1 MRIEFAL
8 WVWIGLLAAGAG
20 AVLVYL
26 WHRRRR
32 AALDALGSSG
42 MLERLTRID
51 LSGGPLRR
59 GLLIATALALIGLAV
74 AGPQWGAQEVEEQT
88 RALSVALV
96 LDVSESMW
104 AEDVRP
110 NRLERE
116 RLAGRRLVTELA
128 GQRVGL
134 LAFAGSAYL
143 LSPLTSD
150 HGALHLYLD
159 SLDPTLA
166 GTPGS
171 SPAAAIQAALE
182 LLLRDVAEG
191 GDRAIVLLSDGEAH
205 DEERAV
211 RAAAREA
218 ADAGVRLFVVG
229 IGGDRGEPIPRHD
242 RLGQRIGGYK
252 RTPEGEVVLS
262 RLMREPLA
270 SAARS
275 TGGFWVR
282 AEEGGV
288 ARTVSALEE
297 LRRGRTEVTR
307 GVRWTPRFQWFI
319 AGALVLL
326 VMDWAWAWRRSR

>member
-1 MRIEFAL
+1 MRIEAAT
-8 WVWIGLLAAGAG
+8 WIWIGLLGAVAGA
-20 AVLVYL
+20 ALVYL

-42 MLERLTRID
+42 LLERLTRID
-51 LSGGPLRR
+51 LSGGPFRR
-59 GLLIATALALIGLAV
+59 GVLVATALALIGLAL

-88 RALSVALV
+88 RALSVVLAL
-96 LDVSESMW
+96 DISESMW
-104 AEDVRP
+104 AEDVKP
-110 NRLERE
+110 SRLERE

-128 GQRVGL
+128 GHRIGL

-143 LSPLTSD
+143 LSPLTTD

-159 SLDPTLA
+159 ALDPTMA

-171 SPAAAIQAALE
+171 APAAAIRSAVE
-182 LLLRDVAEG
+182 LLLRDGTEG

-205 DEERAV
+205 EDERAV
-211 RAAAREA
+211 KAAAREA
-218 ADAGVRLFVVG
+218 ADAGVRIFVVG
-229 IGGDRGEPIPRHD
+229 IGGERGEPIPRHD
-242 RLGQRIGGYK
+242 RDGQRIGGYK

-270 SAARS
+270 SAARE

-288 ARTVSALEE
+288 TRTLSALAE
-297 LRRGRTEVTR
+297 LRRGRADVTR
-307 GVRWTPRFQWFI
+307 GVRWTPRFQWFV

-326 VMDWAWAWRRSR
+326 LMDWAWAWRRSR